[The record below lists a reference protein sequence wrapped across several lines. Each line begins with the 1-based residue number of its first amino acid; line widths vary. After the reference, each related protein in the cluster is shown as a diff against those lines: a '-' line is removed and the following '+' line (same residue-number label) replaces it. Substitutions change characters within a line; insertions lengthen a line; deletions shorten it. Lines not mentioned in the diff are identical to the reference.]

1 MLDFVRFNATDNVEL
16 QGWLNNENSDIAVVH
31 LHGMSGNGYE
41 SRTLAKHTDGTW
53 LDIVV
58 FASTDDAQAA
68 LQGFNGNPHTKA
80 FEECI
85 DPQTARMN
93 HWEIAKQ
100 Y

>member
-1 MLDFVRFNATDNVEL
+1 MIIETSQFKTKGGVSDEQLLTASQQAQDNYL
-16 QGWLNNENSDIAVVH
+16 AQCK
-31 LHGMSGNGYE
+31 GYE